1 MARPQPAPPDRPLV
15 YAAALALL
23 LFASLTTFLSANDYP
38 LLSAEVGILF
48 AACLAA
54 GAALGVAVR
63 FGLRVA
69 AALLLGTCAA
79 TCIELMQDLEGRKA
93 ALVLLMLGCLAA
105 AWVLRRHIAAVT
117 TAASLVWLSTTLVV
131 PATTPEGHAAG
142 EGDAEVVVPTRPAD
156 GSPVILH
163 LVLDEHIGVDGV
175 PPEIAGSE
183 EFRRSLTDFYVERGF
198 RIDTGAYSQYVDT
211 RNSLANL
218 LNFTSSADPWAHLAR
233 GRSRP
238 YVLQRSAY
246 FEHLRERGYRLRV
259 YESDH
264 LDFCQVPGM
273 TYAACIQYSGHK
285 IGALHRTRLLAPE
298 RAQFIVHS
306 ALSSSY
312 YVERAR
318 TAYEKVRRSLADA
331 PLPSWGH
338 GPSRVGPIPVLP
350 VLTQLESDLRRA
362 KRGTVYFAHL
372 LIPHYPY
379 VLDQSC
385 GLREE
390 TGEWLD
396 HALHVGERVMN
407 TAESRA
413 ERYVRY
419 FAQVRCQQS
428 LLDRLFEAMKE
439 AGVWEDAIV
448 IVHGDHGSRILRLMP
463 VAENAARLTRAD
475 LRDGYSTLFA
485 LRAPGAPAGARSGL
499 QPLQRLLG
507 EAFGISGAESTPKLY
522 LRAENG
528 ATLPPHDLT
537 RLQ

>member
-38 LLSAEVGILF
+38 LLSAEVGLLF

-54 GAALGVAVR
+54 GAALGLAVR
-63 FGLRVA
+63 FGMRVA
-69 AALLLGTCAA
+69 AALLLGACAA
-79 TCIELMQDLEGRKA
+79 ACIELMQDLEGRKA
-93 ALVLLMLGCLAA
+93 ALVLLLLGCLAA
-105 AWVLRRHIAAVT
+105 AWFLRRHIAAVI
-117 TAASLVWLSTTLVV
+117 TAASLVWLSTTLVI
-131 PATTPEGHAAG
+131 PATTPEGQAAA
-142 EGDAEVVVPTRPAD
+142 ERDAQTVAPNPPAG

-183 EFRRSLTDFYVERGF
+183 TFRRLLIDFYVERGF

-218 LNFTSSADPWAHLAR
+218 MNFTSSADPWAHLAP

-238 YVLQRSAY
+238 YVLQQSAY
-246 FEHLRERGYRLRV
+246 FGHLRERGYRLRV
-259 YESDH
+259 YESDY
-264 LDFCQVPGM
+264 LDFCRVPGM

-285 IGALHRTRLLAPE
+285 IGAVHRTSLDAAE

-306 ALSSSY
+306 ALASSY
-312 YVERAR
+312 YVARAR
-318 TAYEKVRRSLADA
+318 TAYEKVRRSFAGA
-331 PLPSWGH
+331 PLPAWEH

-350 VLTQLESDLRRA
+350 VLAQLESDLRRA

-379 VLDQSC
+379 VLDESC

-396 HALHVGERVMN
+396 HALHVGERVLN

-419 FAQVRCQQS
+419 FAQVRCQLS
-428 LLDRLFEAMKE
+428 LLDRLFDAMKE
-439 AGVWEDAIV
+439 AGVWDDAIV

-463 VAENAARLTRAD
+463 VAANAARLTRAD
-475 LRDGYSTLFA
+475 LRDAYSTLFA
-485 LRAPGAPAGARSGL
+485 IRAPGTAAGARGGQ

-507 EAFGISGAESTPKLY
+507 EAFGIAGAEFPARLY

-528 ATLPPHDLT
+528 ATLPPHDFT
-537 RLQ
+537 RLK